1 MKIAKVLA
9 IGLAIE
15 IIGLAAS
22 TNAAER
28 LVIGEM
34 FTSTT

>member
-1 MKIAKVLA
+1 MKTAKALIVLTA
-9 IGLAIE
+9 VATIGLS
-15 IIGLAAS
+15 AS
-22 TNAAER
+22 AFAAER

>member
-1 MKIAKVLA
+1 MRLA
-9 IGLAIE
+9 RTFIMLTA
-15 IIGLAAS
+15 LAAIS
-22 TNAAER
+22 LPVSAEAAER

>member
-1 MKIAKVLA
+1 MRFARAFITLTALA
-9 IGLAIE
+9 MMCLPVSAE
-15 IIGLAAS
+15 
-22 TNAAER
+22 AAER